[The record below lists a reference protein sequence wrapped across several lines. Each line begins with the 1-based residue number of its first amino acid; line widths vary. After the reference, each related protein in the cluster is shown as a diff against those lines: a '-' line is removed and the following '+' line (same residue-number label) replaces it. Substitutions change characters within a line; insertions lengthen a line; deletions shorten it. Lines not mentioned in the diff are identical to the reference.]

1 MKQVRDFLKTQD
13 QLGKGVSLNYRGSP
27 KFGTI
32 TGGFF
37 SLIVRLFITSFVIL
51 QIAAWCLETSYKE
64 QH

>member
-37 SLIVRLFITSFVIL
+37 SLTVRLFITSFVIL
-51 QIAAWCLETSYKE
+51 
-64 QH
+64 